1 MATRKKRVVS
11 DEQKAAM
18 AEGRAQ
24 SRALAPYLEALET
37 HRPKRG
43 RKRTPESIDRR
54 LAAIREELRFGK
66 QIKRVALLQER
77 RDLIAER
84 QRLDKKVDLTA
95 YEEAFVATAK
105 SYSERRGITYEAWRE
120 LGVPASVL
128 KRAGISRSRS

>member
-1 MATRKKRVVS
+1 MATEKKWVVS

-18 AEGRAQ
+18 ALGRTQ
-24 SRALAPYLEALET
+24 SRALAPYLEALQA

-43 RKRTPESIDRR
+43 RKRTPESIEAR
-54 LAAIREELRFGK
+54 LAAIKEELQFGK

-84 QRLDKKVDLTA
+84 QRMDKKIDLTA
-95 YEEAFVATAK
+95 SEEAFVANAK
-105 SYSERRGITYEAWRE
+105 PYSERRGITYESWRE
-120 LGVPASVL
+120 LGVPAAVL